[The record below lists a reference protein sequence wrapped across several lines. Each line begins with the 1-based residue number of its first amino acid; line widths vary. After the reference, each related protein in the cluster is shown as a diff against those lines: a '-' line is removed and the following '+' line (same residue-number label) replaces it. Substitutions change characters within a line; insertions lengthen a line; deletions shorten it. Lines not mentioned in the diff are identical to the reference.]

1 MRAFQSPRRPAQH
14 FFAPITGYNLARARL
29 GQVTTVELPA
39 SPERLTADGVEYLRI
54 DECKKA
60 TRNMMLI
67 AGATG
72 LLAGFAAAWLFTGK

>member
-39 SPERLTADGVEYLRI
+39 SPDRLTADGVEYLRI
-54 DECKKA
+54 DEGTKA
-60 TRNMMLI
+60 TRHRMLI

-72 LLAGFAAAWLFTGK
+72 SVAGFEAAWLFPGV